1 MKYLKK
7 FESENIMENEQCFVF
22 LQGNDANEEHYHD
35 LVRESKNDNLIL
47 YPERAMTFADT
58 VDYRPYVKSVV
69 TENPFI
75 ISCYSRENVWILQ
88 DDEWIHPDQQTYGAS
103 VSLITSSILQY
114 HNTIPTSVLGDGKFK
129 HKVEKL
135 KNYGRKNY

>member
-1 MKYLKK
+1 MKHLKL
-7 FESENIMENEQCFVF
+7 FESENIKENGQCFVF
-22 LQGNDANEEHYHD
+22 LKGNDANLEHYYD

-75 ISCYSRENVWILQ
+75 ISCYSNEDVWILQ
-88 DDEWIHPDQQTYGAS
+88 KDEWIHPNMQTYGAS
-103 VSLITSSILQY
+103 VNLITMSILQY
-114 HNTIPTSVLGDGKFK
+114 GNTIPTSVLGGRKFK
-129 HKVEKL
+129 DTVKKL
-135 KNYGRKNY
+135 KNYDN

>member
-1 MKYLKK
+1 MAY
-7 FESENIMENEQCFVF
+7 ESENIKESEQCFVF
-22 LQGNDANEEHYHD
+22 LQGNVANEEHYFD

-75 ISCYSRENVWILQ
+75 ISCYSREDVWVLQ
-88 DDEWIHPDQQTYGAS
+88 DDDWVHPDIQTYGAS
-103 VSLITSSILQY
+103 VDFITSDILQY
-114 HNTIPTSVLGDGKFK
+114 GNTIPTAVLGGGKFK
-129 HKVEKL
+129 EKVKKL
-135 KNYGRKNY
+135 KNYGRD

>member
-1 MKYLKK
+1 MKYLKT
-7 FESENIMENEQCFVF
+7 FESENIMEKEQCFVF
-22 LQGNDANEEHYHD
+22 LQGNDANIEHYYD

-75 ISCYSRENVWILQ
+75 ISCYSRKDVWVLQ
-88 DDEWIHPDQQTYGAS
+88 DDEWTHPGIQTYGAS
-103 VSLITSSILQY
+103 VSLITSDILQY
-114 HNTIPTSVLGDGKFK
+114 HSTIPTSVLGGGKFK
-129 HKVEKL
+129 DRVKEL
-135 KNYGRKNY
+135 KNYKENY

>member
-7 FESENIMENEQCFVF
+7 YESENIMETEQCFVF
-22 LQGNDANEEHYHD
+22 LQGNDANEEHYYD

-58 VDYRPYVKSVV
+58 VDYKRYVKSVV

-75 ISCYSRENVWILQ
+75 ISCYPKENVWVLQ
-88 DDEWIHPDQQTYGAS
+88 DDEWVHPNQQTYGAS
-103 VSLITSSILQY
+103 VNFITMSILQY
-114 HNTIPTSVLGDGKFK
+114 SNTIPTSVLGGEKFK
-129 HKVEKL
+129 DKVKKL
-135 KNYGRKNY
+135 KDYQKNH

>member
-7 FESENIMENEQCFVF
+7 FESENIMEKEQCFVF
-22 LQGNDANEEHYHD
+22 LQGNEANEEHYYD

-58 VDYRPYVKSVV
+58 VDYRRYVKSVV

-75 ISCYSRENVWILQ
+75 ISCYPRENVWVLQ
-88 DDEWIHPDQQTYGAS
+88 DDEWVNPEIQTYGAS
-103 VSLITSSILQY
+103 VNIITSSILQY
-114 HNTIPTSVLGDGKFK
+114 HNTIPTSVLGGVKFK
-129 HKVEKL
+129 DRVKKL
-135 KNYGRKNY
+135 KNYNRD

>member
-7 FESENIMENEQCFVF
+7 FESENIKESEQCFVF
-22 LQGNDANEEHYHD
+22 LQGNDANKEHYYD

-58 VDYRPYVKSVV
+58 VDYRRYVKSVV

-75 ISCYSRENVWILQ
+75 ISCYSSEDVWLLQ
-88 DDEWIHPDQQTYGAS
+88 DDEWINPDIQTYGAS
-103 VSLITSSILQY
+103 VNIITSSILQY
-114 HNTIPTSVLGDGKFK
+114 NNTIPTSVLGGGKFK
-129 HKVEKL
+129 DIVKKL
-135 KNYGRKNY
+135 KNYNRD

>member
-7 FESENIMENEQCFVF
+7 YESENIKEREQCFVF
-22 LQGNDANEEHYHD
+22 LQGNDANIEHYYD

-58 VDYRPYVKSVV
+58 VDYRRFAKSVV

-75 ISCYSRENVWILQ
+75 ISCYSREDVWILQ
-88 DDEWIHPDQQTYGAS
+88 DDEWVNPGMQTYGAS
-103 VSLITSSILQY
+103 VNLITSSILQY
-114 HNTIPTSVLGDGKFK
+114 HNTSWYRMGGEKFK
-129 HKVEKL
+129 DKVKKL
-135 KNYGRKNY
+135 KNYGRD

>member
-1 MKYLKK
+1 MKHLKL
-7 FESENIMENEQCFVF
+7 FESENIKENGQCFVF
-22 LQGNDANEEHYHD
+22 LQGNDANLEHYYD

-75 ISCYSRENVWILQ
+75 ISCYSNEDVWILQ
-88 DDEWIHPDQQTYGAS
+88 KDEWIHPNMQTYGAS
-103 VSLITSSILQY
+103 VNLITMSILQY
-114 HNTIPTSVLGDGKFK
+114 GNTIPTSVLGGRKFK
-129 HKVEKL
+129 DTVKKL
-135 KNYGRKNY
+135 KNYDN

>member
-7 FESENIMENEQCFVF
+7 FESENIMEKEQCFVF
-22 LQGNDANEEHYHD
+22 LQGNDANMEHYYD

-58 VDYRPYVKSVV
+58 VDYRHYVKSVV

-75 ISCYSRENVWILQ
+75 ISCYPRENVWVLQ
-88 DDEWIHPDQQTYGAS
+88 DDEWVNPEIQTYGAS
-103 VSLITSSILQY
+103 VNIITSSILQY
-114 HNTIPTSVLGDGKFK
+114 HNTIPTSVLGGVKFK
-129 HKVEKL
+129 DRVKKL
-135 KNYGRKNY
+135 KNYNRD